1 MEGSFWQISPTC
13 LGAAQTC
20 MKFCKKFPSRLNET
34 IRPEALKPPPES
46 NRIRAIRSSKIET
59 EEINMGKLKLSIALG
74 NYDRV
79 QPLVRETVQIDGVD
93 PVYLTLPPEEMMFR
107 AFTHH
112 EFDVS
117 ELSLSGYATS
127 LTKEN
132 PPYIGIPVFLSRA
145 FRHASFY
152 VRRDSGI
159 EKPQDLKGRKI
170 GISEF
175 QSTANVW
182 ARAILQDE
190 YGVETSDINWVR
202 GNLNEAGPTRDKSVV
217 PQGVHAVHASPEN
230 SLDSLLI
237 NGEID
242 GFIGPRP
249 PASFNNDH
257 PDVRRLFPDSVA
269 LAQKYYRETGIFP
282 IMHIVGLRTSLAK
295 AQPWLPATLFNAFN
309 SAKKQAIQ
317 ELCDTQ
323 TPKVSLPFLD
333 EQLRATRDLL
343 GSDFWS
349 YGIKGNRDTLDT
361 FLRHHN
367 RQGLSPRKLD
377 VDELFHTSTLN
388 LFGL

>member
-1 MEGSFWQISPTC
+1 
-13 LGAAQTC
+13 
-20 MKFCKKFPSRLNET
+20 
-34 IRPEALKPPPES
+34 
-46 NRIRAIRSSKIET
+46 
-59 EEINMGKLKLSIALG
+59 MGNLKLSIALG

-79 QPLVRETVQIDGVD
+79 QPLVRGAVQIDGVD
-93 PVYLTLPPEEMMFR
+93 PAYLMLPPEEMMFR

-112 EFDVS
+112 EFDIS

-127 LTKEN
+127 LTKED

-152 VRRDSGI
+152 VRAGSGI

-190 YGVETSDINWVR
+190 YGVDTSDIHWVR
-202 GNLNEAGPTRDKSVV
+202 GNLNEVGPTRDKSVV
-217 PQGVHAVHASPEN
+217 PAGVDAVHADVDR
-230 SLDSLLI
+230 SLDSLLLS
-237 NGEID
+237 GDID

-249 PASFNNDH
+249 PASFVDGH
-257 PDVRRLFPDSVA
+257 ADVKRLFPDSVA
-269 LAQKYYRETGIFP
+269 LAQEYYRETGIFP
-282 IMHIVGLRTSLAK
+282 IMHILGLRSSLAQT
-295 AQPWLPATLFNAFN
+295 QPWLPATLFNAFN
-309 SAKKQAIQ
+309 TAKNAAIQ
-317 ELCDTQ
+317 DLCDTQ
-323 TPKVSLPFLD
+323 TPKASLPFLD

-349 YGIKGNRDTLDT
+349 YGLTGNRENLDT

-367 RQGLSPRKLD
+367 RQGLSPRKLE
-377 VDELFHTSTLN
+377 VDELFHSSTLN
-388 LFGL
+388 LFGR